1 MASPADDH
9 LRWREERLARL
20 TADDGWLTVVGLV
33 WLEEGANGVGSDGA
47 NAAVL
52 PGGPARLG
60 DVVIAAGRAEWRPD
74 RGEPVPLK
82 SDADGTPTAIRH
94 GDLEFFVILRNG
106 QPALRIRDRNA
117 PARRAFAGIA
127 AFPFDPA
134 WRIDAAWDGECARF
148 EHAGC
153 HHSLRPQEPAAQ
165 PLHFVFGD
173 ATNGRDTYGG
183 GRFLQADPPRAGRV
197 LLDFNRAINPPC
209 VFTPY
214 ATCPL
219 PAPENRLPFA
229 VSAGEKL
236 PAAHP

>member
-1 MASPADDH
+1 MRFRAAMLGLMTLLSTGLATAQACDEPA
-9 LRWREERLARL
+9 
-20 TADDGWLTVVGLV
+20 T
-33 WLEEGANGVGSDGA
+33 
-47 NAAVL
+47 
-52 PGGPARLG
+52 
-60 DVVIAAGRAEWRPD
+60 RA
-74 RGEPVPLK
+74 L
-82 SDADGTPTAIRH
+82 
-94 GDLEFFVILRNG
+94 L
-106 QPALRIRDRNA
+106 Q
-117 PARRAFAGIA
+117 
-127 AFPFDPA
+127 
-134 WRIDAAWDGECARF
+134 RIDAAWDGECARF
-148 EHAGC
+148 EHAGR

-197 LLDFNRAINPPC
+197 PLDFNRAINPPC